1 MNNQAY
7 KNAKWQ
13 VDAKH
18 ITYLKTYLECSILL
32 MLKGNYTINIWE
44 AMWYLEY
51 SMQEIYVNWWIVTL
65 YDLGRSVWGIELYN
79 YIPLTTIPAKMLAR
93 LLFLASSPETWYI
106 TQD

>member
-13 VDAKH
+13 VDANH

-32 MLKGNYTINIWE
+32 VLKGNYTINFWE

-51 SMQEIYVNWWIVTL
+51 STQEIYVNWWIVTL
-65 YDLGRSVWGIELYN
+65 YDLGGSVWGIEL
-79 YIPLTTIPAKMLAR
+79 
-93 LLFLASSPETWYI
+93 
-106 TQD
+106 